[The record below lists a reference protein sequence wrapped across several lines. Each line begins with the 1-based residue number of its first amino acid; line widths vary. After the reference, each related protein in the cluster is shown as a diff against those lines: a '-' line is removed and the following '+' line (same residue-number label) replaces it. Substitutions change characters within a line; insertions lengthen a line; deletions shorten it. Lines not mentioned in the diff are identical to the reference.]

1 MKRCLGSTQCVRA
14 DGRAAPGTVWV
25 EGDWYEDRDGS
36 GAWSTPLIVA
46 DAYEDADA
54 DKDASNLT
62 ASEIAVAKI
71 LEPVRRRQRWQLRRG
86 NGWWE
91 RRPWQR
97 WERWA
102 AHRARRDAPSSTQNQ
117 LLGGGVRGR
126 LRQLT
131 QFEQKSTVPL
141 LAPSASPRDR
151 SNEARR
157 ARVAAVRRGRRR
169 LGGWWLPS
177 CAAAFRVEERF
188 RVPPASVQRGGGA
201 ASSPLWHPERPESA
215 TTEER

>member
-1 MKRCLGSTQCVRA
+1 MNPSDFSIRLPLRCASFGLVKLVWQQHMKRCLGSTQGVRA

-25 EGDWYEDRDGS
+25 EGDWYEGRDGS

-46 DAYEDADA
+46 DAYEDAEA

-117 LLGGGVRGR
+117 LLGGGDRGR
-126 LRQLT
+126 LRQT
-131 QFEQKSTVPL
+131 
-141 LAPSASPRDR
+141 
-151 SNEARR
+151 
-157 ARVAAVRRGRRR
+157 
-169 LGGWWLPS
+169 
-177 CAAAFRVEERF
+177 
-188 RVPPASVQRGGGA
+188 
-201 ASSPLWHPERPESA
+201 
-215 TTEER
+215 

>member
-1 MKRCLGSTQCVRA
+1 MNPSDFSIRLPLLCASFGLVKLVWQQHMKRCLGSTRGVRA

-25 EGDWYEDRDGS
+25 EGDWYEDWDGS
-36 GAWSTPLIVA
+36 GAWSTPLVVA

-71 LEPVRRRQRWQLRRG
+71 LEPVRRRRRWQLRRG

-102 AHRARRDAPSSTQNQ
+102 AHERDAT
-117 LLGGGVRGR
+117 
-126 LRQLT
+126 
-131 QFEQKSTVPL
+131 
-141 LAPSASPRDR
+141 
-151 SNEARR
+151 
-157 ARVAAVRRGRRR
+157 RRR
-169 LGGWWLPS
+169 RPKTNFWPG
-177 CAAAFRVEERF
+177 
-188 RVPPASVQRGGGA
+188 VPADE
-201 ASSPLWHPERPESA
+201 SPKRRES
-215 TTEER
+215 

>member
-1 MKRCLGSTQCVRA
+1 MNPSDFSIRLPLLCASFGLVKLVWQQHMKRCLGSTQGVRA

-71 LEPVRRRQRWQLRRG
+71 LEPVRRRRRWQLRRG

-102 AHRARRDAPSSTQNQ
+102 AHERDAT
-117 LLGGGVRGR
+117 
-126 LRQLT
+126 
-131 QFEQKSTVPL
+131 
-141 LAPSASPRDR
+141 
-151 SNEARR
+151 
-157 ARVAAVRRGRRR
+157 RRR
-169 LGGWWLPS
+169 RPKTNFWPG
-177 CAAAFRVEERF
+177 
-188 RVPPASVQRGGGA
+188 VPADE
-201 ASSPLWHPERPESA
+201 SPKRRES
-215 TTEER
+215 

>member
-1 MKRCLGSTQCVRA
+1 MNPSDFSIRLPLRCASFGLVKLVWQQHMKRCLGSTRGVRA

-25 EGDWYEDRDGS
+25 EGDWYEDWDGS
-36 GAWSTPLIVA
+36 GAWSTPLVVA

-71 LEPVRRRQRWQLRRG
+71 LEPVRRRRRWQLRRG

-102 AHRARRDAPSSTQNQ
+102 AHIERDATRRRRPKTNFWQ
-117 LLGGGVRGR
+117 GVPADESHTVATRV
-126 LRQLT
+126 LALH
-131 QFEQKSTVPL
+131 TVPL
-141 LAPSASPRDR
+141 L
-151 SNEARR
+151 
-157 ARVAAVRRGRRR
+157 
-169 LGGWWLPS
+169 
-177 CAAAFRVEERF
+177 CALCK
-188 RVPPASVQRGGGA
+188 
-201 ASSPLWHPERPESA
+201 SSL
-215 TTEER
+215 